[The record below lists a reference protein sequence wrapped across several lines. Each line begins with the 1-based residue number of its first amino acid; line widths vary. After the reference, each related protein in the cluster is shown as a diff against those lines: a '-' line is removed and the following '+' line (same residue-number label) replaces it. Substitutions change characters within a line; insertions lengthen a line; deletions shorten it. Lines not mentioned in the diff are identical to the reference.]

1 MTLSLLGTNA
11 ALVLALMTALWV
23 VSIALR
29 DVSIVDPW
37 WSIGFLVVSAHTAY
51 AVGITPAK
59 LLLLAIVAVWAVRL
73 WIHLLLRS
81 RGKPEDPRYQ
91 AFRRHFGAERYWWF
105 SLFQVFLLQGVLV
118 LVISAPLVVAG
129 SARAPDP
136 IGVPHL
142 VGLALFVVGFVVEAV
157 ADAQLNAF
165 RGDPQRRGGVL
176 DTGLWRWSRHPNYFG
191 EALLGWGFWFFA
203 LGQPFGWATV
213 FAPALMTFLLL
224 RVSGVTMLDA
234 HMTKTK
240 PGYADYV
247 RRTSAF
253 VPWPPAER

>member
-1 MTLSLLGTNA
+1 MMTT
-11 ALVLALMTALWV
+11 LWV

-37 WSIGFLVVSAHTAY
+37 WSIGFLVVSLHTAW
-51 AVGITPAK
+51 ATGITPAK
-59 LLLLAIVAVWAVRL
+59 QLLLAVVGVWAVRL

-91 AFRRHFGAERYWWF
+91 GFRRRFGAERYWWL
-105 SLFQVFLLQGVLV
+105 SLFQVFILQGALV
-118 LVISAPLVVAG
+118 VVISAPLVLAAA
-129 SARAPDP
+129 ARAPDP
-136 IGVPHL
+136 IGAHHL
-142 VGLALFVVGFVVEAV
+142 VGLALFVVGFAFEVV
-157 ADAQLNAF
+157 ADAQLQAF
-165 RGDPQRRGGVL
+165 RDDPKRRGGVL
-176 DTGLWRWSRHPNYFG
+176 DTGVWRWSRHPNYFG
-191 EALLGWGFWFFA
+191 EALLGWGFWCFA

-213 FAPALMTFLLL
+213 LAPALMTFLLL

-240 PGYADYV
+240 PGYAEYV

-253 VPWPPAER
+253 FPRPPSRP